1 MYILNNPHH
10 VKGLSEIIEHL
21 KNAEGNVCLKS
32 KDGEEFFVNSVLL
45 SIAFPSLA
53 SILEG
58 DIPGSVTPVF
68 VLPLEM
74 RILRMVFDIKLTG
87 FVDISEEE
95 DVEREDMLDTTD
107 KEEEID
113 EAYMDVVRT
122 KENNNPLQ
130 HHQ

>member
-10 VKGLSEIIEHL
+10 FNVLSEVIEHL

-45 SIAFPSLA
+45 SIAFPSLG
-53 SILEG
+53 SILES

-95 DVEREDMLDTTD
+95 DVEIFSEAFDFLRDD
-107 KEEEID
+107 ID
-113 EAYMDVVRT
+113 VGQLV
-122 KENNNPLQ
+122 K
-130 HHQ
+130 HS